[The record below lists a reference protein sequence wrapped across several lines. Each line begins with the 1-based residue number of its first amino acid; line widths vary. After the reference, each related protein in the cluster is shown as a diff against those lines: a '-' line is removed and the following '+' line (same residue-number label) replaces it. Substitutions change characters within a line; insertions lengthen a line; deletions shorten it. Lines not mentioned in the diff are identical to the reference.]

1 MSIYTG
7 RRSTMYNPFLPPISI
22 EKFAAY
28 LEGNLPENEMLHVSL
43 LIESNDDMRQIMQIN
58 DFVDE
63 AMEANDF
70 IDMDLPDGIMA
81 VDFELPDINNVDEL
95 FYDIDET

>member
-1 MSIYTG
+1 
-7 RRSTMYNPFLPPISI
+7 MYKPFLPPISI

-28 LEGNLPENEMLHVSL
+28 LDSNLPENEMLHVSL
-43 LIESNDDMRQIMQIN
+43 LIKSNDDMRQIMQIN

-63 AMEANDF
+63 AMKANDF
-70 IDMDLPDGIMA
+70 IDMDLPDEIMA
-81 VDFELPDINNVDEL
+81 VDFELPDINNVDDL